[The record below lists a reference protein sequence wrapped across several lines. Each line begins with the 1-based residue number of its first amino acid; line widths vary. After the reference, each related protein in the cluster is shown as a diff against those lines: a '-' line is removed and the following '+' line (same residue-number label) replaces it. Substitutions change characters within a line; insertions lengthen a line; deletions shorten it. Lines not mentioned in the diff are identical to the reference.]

1 MLIILLS
8 PAKTFLNKIVINYL
22 LSPLLTLFFHHYKME
37 NGKFLN
43 ETKVKKAKRAHAFKG
58 YASSYTIQI
67 LNSFDP
73 ELQLK
78 YSECTIKNK
87 LKKY

>member
-1 MLIILLS
+1 
-8 PAKTFLNKIVINYL
+8 
-22 LSPLLTLFFHHYKME
+22 ME
-37 NGKFLN
+37 NVLN
-43 ETKVKKAKRAHAFKG
+43 ETKVKIAKRAHAFKG

-73 ELQLK
+73 EIQLK